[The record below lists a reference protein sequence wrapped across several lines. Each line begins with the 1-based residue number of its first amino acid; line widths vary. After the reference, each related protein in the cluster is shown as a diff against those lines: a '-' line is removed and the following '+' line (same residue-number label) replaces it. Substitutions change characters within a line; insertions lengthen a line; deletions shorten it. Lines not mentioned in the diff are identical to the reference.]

1 MIYDPEIDGR
11 AIEAGAEPAPEPA
24 PPPVWEREIWRA
36 CDEDRRRYIVVSDE
50 HEIAYFNGE
59 NCTCEEDAARATLA
73 AAAPQMKRAGDALE
87 ALLVDDYWQSDRLAA
102 ARDAWRA
109 ASRKAEGGGVARQ
122 QVDNA
127 GMGEALHELREAA
140 SQVAF
145 LICSEGWDPDSTKH
159 IEALERMMDLIP
171 DLSPKG

>member
-1 MIYDPEIDGR
+1 MIYEATDGNAWLIR
-11 AIEAGAEPAPEPA
+11 VTGSGTTAAAVDGGTVVSSNRIGPAGRVDVIREIEAQPHDPPAPEPA

-109 ASRKAEGGGVARQ
+109 ASRKAEGGG
-122 QVDNA
+122 
-127 GMGEALHELREAA
+127 E
-140 SQVAF
+140 
-145 LICSEGWDPDSTKH
+145 
-159 IEALERMMDLIP
+159 
-171 DLSPKG
+171 